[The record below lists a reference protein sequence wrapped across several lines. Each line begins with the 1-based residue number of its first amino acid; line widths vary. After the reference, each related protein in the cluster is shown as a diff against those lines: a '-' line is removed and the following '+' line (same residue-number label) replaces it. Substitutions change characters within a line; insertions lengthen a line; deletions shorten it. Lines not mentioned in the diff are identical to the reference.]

1 MGIVFFCQSCGS
13 RFEVDSRMAGKK
25 GRCKKCGQDMAI
37 PKADQLA
44 SMVAMPALAA
54 APVGAGPG
62 APAEAGGPSWIKT
75 ASSNVGL
82 APLTLDRFSIGK
94 KLAKPSPLDDADDS
108 KPLLLAGPEISDF
121 HGHRSKP
128 VSAVARIWRKD
139 VGFVQKIFR
148 WLNES
153 AYLVSIPF
161 VMILLFGIA
170 VKSRHLAI
178 FGAIFVILLN
188 LGRIVAGVAN
198 LAVVPLREGL
208 NAKKMKKP
216 LRRVIEPVLTIVL
229 VILAFTFIPWL
240 SSSPPGEGSYRDRVK
255 KSFSD
260 LENEVK
266 DEVKNAAAGKGLG
279 VKKLAD
285 EAKEKLKG
293 LRSQPGDAPAG
304 GTLPDGQPR
313 SPEAAVDGLLKGVRD
328 NARRTIDES
337 QGQP

>member
-13 RFEVDSRMAGKK
+13 RFEVDARMAGKH

-54 APVGAGPG
+54 APAAAAPGPG
-62 APAEAGGPSWIKT
+62 EAGAASWIKT

-82 APLTLDRFSIGK
+82 APLTLDRFSIAK
-94 KLAKPSPLDDADDS
+94 KNAKPSPLDDAEDS
-108 KPLLLAGPEISDF
+108 KPFLLAGPEISDF
-121 HGHRSKP
+121 HGKKSKP

-139 VGFVQKIFR
+139 VGFIQKTFR

-178 FGAIFVILLN
+178 FGAVFVILLN

-198 LAVVPLREGL
+198 LAVVPLREGI
-208 NAKKMKKP
+208 NTKKMKKP
-216 LRRVIEPVLTIVL
+216 LRRVIEPVLTIAL
-229 VILAFTFIPWL
+229 VVLAFTFVPWL
-240 SSSPPGEGSYRDRVK
+240 SSSPPGQGNIRERIK
-255 KSFSD
+255 KEVTE

-293 LRSQPGDAPAG
+293 LQSQPDDAPQG
-304 GTLPDGQPR
+304 GKPPEGQPK

-328 NARRTIDES
+328 NARRTVEES
-337 QGQP
+337 QSQP